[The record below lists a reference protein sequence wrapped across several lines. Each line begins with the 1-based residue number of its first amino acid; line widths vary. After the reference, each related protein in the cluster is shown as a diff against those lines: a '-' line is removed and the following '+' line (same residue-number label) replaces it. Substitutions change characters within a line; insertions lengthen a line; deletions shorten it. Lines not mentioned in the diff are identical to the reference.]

1 MMRFL
6 PCQDLAMPRSPF
18 SGLHAT
24 LARLGRPLARLAG
37 DGSAARLRRRYRL
50 AVDALP
56 KDQRQ
61 VFLLH
66 RVENLS
72 ISEIADRLGITTV
85 QVERLL
91 SDGLYAISCAVD
103 RR

>member
-1 MMRFL
+1 MMRPF
-6 PCQDLAMPRSPF
+6 PCQDLAMPRAPF
-18 SGLHAT
+18 SGLRAA

-37 DGSAARLRRRYRL
+37 DGGAARLRRRYRA

-66 RVENLS
+66 RVEDLS
-72 ISEIADRLGITTV
+72 IAEIADRLGITTA

-91 SDGLYAISCAVD
+91 SDGLYAISRAVD
-103 RR
+103 LR